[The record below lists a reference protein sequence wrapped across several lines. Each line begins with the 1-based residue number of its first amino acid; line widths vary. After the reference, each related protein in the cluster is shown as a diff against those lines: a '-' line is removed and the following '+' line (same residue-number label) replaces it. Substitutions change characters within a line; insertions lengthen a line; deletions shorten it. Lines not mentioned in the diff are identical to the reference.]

1 VILRQEKSI
10 TFVILREIKLCIS
23 KRIKQLR
30 IEKKLSQV
38 QFSKQLEVSQA
49 SVSQYENGTRNPDT
63 TFLTK
68 VCERFYINLNWL
80 LTGTGSM
87 FQELIPVDAGIL
99 EDTIRLPISAEIA
112 AGEPCE
118 VYLDEPLG
126 WVNIPR
132 ALLAFPPPY
141 LVFRV
146 TGRSMEP
153 HILHGDIV
161 ICSQTYP
168 APHELSGKIMAF
180 RTHEGITLKKLMLDD
195 KNRVTWL
202 MPINHEF
209 NPMPYDED
217 GEELVMIGLLD
228 IAIRSFN
235 RE

>member
-1 VILRQEKSI
+1 MNAIGL
-10 TFVILREIKLCIS
+10 
-23 KRIKQLR
+23 RIKELR
-30 IEKKLSQV
+30 KEKKLTQCDVSTLLGVTQSSISRYESCTGDPDSA
-38 QFSKQLEVSQA
+38 FLASLSKSFPEV
-49 SVSQYENGTRNPDT
+49 
-63 TFLTK
+63 
-68 VCERFYINLNWL
+68 NLNWL